1 MTKYSQQGSKMI
13 LECHFSKYSQMS
25 GGRFL
30 VSMRDVNNSEKML
43 ALNSI
48 IKEYIDFQ
56 EDNVYSDDTNI
67 YMTVLCSLEI
77 G

>member
-1 MTKYSQQGSKMI
+1 
-13 LECHFSKYSQMS
+13 MS
-25 GGRFL
+25 GGCFL

>member
-1 MTKYSQQGSKMI
+1 
-13 LECHFSKYSQMS
+13 MS
-25 GGRFL
+25 GGHFL

-48 IKEYIDFQ
+48 IKDYIDFK

-67 YMTVLCSLEI
+67 YDSTA
-77 G
+77 

>member
-56 EDNVYSDDTNI
+56 EDKVYSDDTNI

>member
-1 MTKYSQQGSKMI
+1 MTKYSQQGSKRI

-48 IKEYIDFQ
+48 IKEYIDI
-56 EDNVYSDDTNI
+56 DNVYSDDTNI